1 MHKSSRIY
9 VAGHTGLVG
18 SCILR
23 KLQENSYGNIL
34 TRTHGNLDLTNQL
47 KTAAFFEEEKP
58 DVVILAAA
66 KVGGIVANSTLPVD
80 FISLNLAIQQN
91 VIMSALNTG
100 VEDLL
105 FLGSSCIYPRDC
117 PQPIKEE
124 YLLTGPLEETNR
136 AYAVAKIAGLEMCMS
151 CNRQYNTRYLGVM
164 PANIYGRGDNYSSQ
178 HSHVLPGLMRRIH
191 EAKKAKSPEVVV
203 WGSGNPIR
211 EFLFSDDLA
220 AGCVFLI
227 NNMEKIL
234 QLSTDKELPPIC
246 NIGSGEEVSI
256 RKLARMLCH
265 VVGYQGKL
273 AFDESKPDGTPRK
286 LLDDSLMLQM
296 GWAANISLEEGLS
309 LAYADYV
316 ENHAN
321 EC

>member
-34 TRTHGNLDLTNQL
+34 TRTHGDLDLTNQL
-47 KTAAFFEEEKP
+47 KTAEFFEEEKP

-66 KVGGIVANSTLPVD
+66 KVGGIVANSTLPAD
-80 FISLNLAIQQN
+80 FISVNLAIQQN

-136 AYAVAKIAGLEMCMS
+136 AYAIAKIAGLEMCMS
-151 CNRQYNTRYLGVM
+151 CNRQYNTRYLCVM
-164 PANIYGRGDNYSSQ
+164 PTNLYGYGDNYSPE

-191 EAKKAKSPEVVV
+191 EAKIAKSPEVVV
-203 WGSGNPIR
+203 WGSGNPMR

-220 AGCVFLI
+220 DGCVFLI
-227 NNMEKIL
+227 KNMGKVL
-234 QLSTDKELPPIC
+234 QLSKDKGLPPIY
-246 NIGSGEEVSI
+246 NIGSGEEVTI
-256 RKLARMLCH
+256 RKLAHMLCH

-273 AFDESKPDGTPRK
+273 SFDESRPDGTPRK
-286 LLDDSLMLQM
+286 LLDSSLMLQI
-296 GWAANISLEEGLS
+296 GWTAHTSLEEGLS
-309 LAYADYV
+309 LTYADYV
-316 ENHAN
+316 ESHA
-321 EC
+321 